1 MDKIKQYKKQIF
13 TFVTIFLLL
22 EFGVYP
28 CLTMANTFANI
39 IGAVALLLLVL
50 WGGFSLYDY
59 VKNSEGLVDKK
70 ELSEAE
76 QQWKEH
82 VQRQMEKMNEI
93 NSQSVEPKPKRKYT
107 KKTK

>member
-1 MDKIKQYKKQIF
+1 MDKIKKYKTQIF

-50 WGGFSLYDY
+50 WGGFSIYDY
-59 VKNSEGLVDKK
+59 VKSSEESVDEVKP
-70 ELSEAE
+70 
-76 QQWKEH
+76 
-82 VQRQMEKMNEI
+82 I
-93 NSQSVEPKPKRKYT
+93 EPTNVKPKRKP
-107 KKTK
+107 KTK

>member
-1 MDKIKQYKKQIF
+1 MDKIKKYKKQIF

-50 WGGFSLYDY
+50 WGGFSIYDY
-59 VKNSEGLVDKK
+59 VKSSDESVDEVKP
-70 ELSEAE
+70 
-76 QQWKEH
+76 
-82 VQRQMEKMNEI
+82 I
-93 NSQSVEPKPKRKYT
+93 EPTNVKPTRKPKT
-107 KKTK
+107 K

>member
-13 TFVTIFLLL
+13 TFITIWLLL

-50 WGGFSLYDY
+50 WGGFSIYDY
-59 VKNSEGLVDKK
+59 VKSSDESVDDVKP
-70 ELSEAE
+70 
-76 QQWKEH
+76 
-82 VQRQMEKMNEI
+82 I
-93 NSQSVEPKPKRKYT
+93 EPTKPKRKP
-107 KKTK
+107 KTK